1 MALVR
6 GLHGLHG
13 TVRVEVLTDHPEE
26 RFAVGAVL
34 HAEGSPAP
42 LTIASAAPVED
53 GPGWRLRFQELPDR
67 NTAESLRDIYL
78 EASTPRRSGLAE
90 GEFYWHE
97 VVGAAVVD
105 DTGRELG
112 RVRDVYRAG
121 GAEVYVVAG
130 GVLGEFDVPAVG
142 AFIREFDPRAGRIVV
157 DAAALALDEVA
168 PRLQRP
174 RRRDRRG
181 APPAS

>member
-1 MALVR
+1 VALVR

-13 TVRVEVLTDHPEE
+13 TVRVEVLTDRPEE
-26 RFAVGAVL
+26 RFAVGAIL
-34 HAEGSPAP
+34 HAEGSSTP
-42 LTIASAAPVED
+42 LTIASAAAVED
-53 GPGWRLRFQELPDR
+53 GPGWRLRFRELPDR
-67 NTAESLRDIYL
+67 NAAESLRDVYL
-78 EASTPRRSGLAE
+78 ETSAPRESGLAE

-105 DTGRELG
+105 ETGRDLG

-130 GVLGEFDVPAVG
+130 GAIGEFDVPAVG
-142 AFIREFDPRAGRIVV
+142 AFIREFDPRGGRIVV
-157 DAAALALDEVA
+157 DAVALALDEVT
-168 PRLQRP
+168 PRVQRP

-181 APPAS
+181 KPPAP